1 MTHYLFTLV
10 SSYTT
15 QRMALAA
22 LGLNPRYN
30 HQSIVD
36 DSLLFYLGEQSHN
49 PGDGLGS
56 SRFEP

>member
-15 QRMALAA
+15 QRMACAA
-22 LGLNPRYN
+22 LGLSPSYH

-36 DSLLFYLGEQSHN
+36 DSLLIYLVEQLHN
-49 PGDGLGS
+49 LGDGLGS